1 MKLCLILL
9 CLQQPSFNAS
19 GILESTLNSQL
30 DFTVLQSDRLQQ
42 NWKVKRLRMAASTSG
57 NEGFT
62 IDLFDNSLYD
72 PAAIFWP
79 SALSTVHVEH
89 DSAGMLAINAEK
101 KSVSDDECVKETH
114 LLLREVHQA
123 IFIEQVF
130 NLVNRE
136 AFNQTLGVN
145 VTGIQENYLQ
155 LNIGE
160 GTSVFRSLIPSKG
173 EQTGDSPSTQNIENA
188 ILPLDTLDGL
198 QFPEDDK
205 PDTPK
210 KMSVIHDQ
218 ISCEIYRQQIFH
230 QHVFVK
236 AKNVPTS
243 TRVSGQPA
251 KEGSRL
257 LGHFCMSLAHRIFSI
272 KVLTEMEN
280 VGHHICS
287 CISTHLAFAVIIM
300 DALCEDS
307 LSIRHACQ
315 TQASDM
321 RHVGNVAKSQL
332 HTKVVVTD
340 DCINVEGEGAPNM
353 VGLFNG
359 NSEEICSINRYNCNL
374 DRSSCDN
381 FAAGTPHAP
390 ARKDPKYPW
399 SSVGHTAFAALPLCS
414 PIPGLLLGIGIDV
427 CESEKPMKLPSGFRG
442 QVELGNWV

>member
-210 KMSVIHDQ
+210 KMS
-218 ISCEIYRQQIFH
+218 
-230 QHVFVK
+230 
-236 AKNVPTS
+236 
-243 TRVSGQPA
+243 
-251 KEGSRL
+251 
-257 LGHFCMSLAHRIFSI
+257 
-272 KVLTEMEN
+272 
-280 VGHHICS
+280 GHHICS